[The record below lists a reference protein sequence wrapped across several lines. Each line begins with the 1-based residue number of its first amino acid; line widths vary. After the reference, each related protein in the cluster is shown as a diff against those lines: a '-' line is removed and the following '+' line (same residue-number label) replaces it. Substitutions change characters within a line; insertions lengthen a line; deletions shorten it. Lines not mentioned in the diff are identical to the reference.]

1 MDAEWLA
8 RNMAAHWAQS
18 GLLVMAVLI
27 AVRLSRPGEPRLRLA
42 ALQLT
47 LAATLVL
54 PLLQPWR
61 PMPAS
66 VQSISMAAAPDR
78 AAAARV
84 PAVVRPARP
93 SRVDAYLAAV
103 VVVLAGVALRLLWL
117 CGGLLRL
124 GRLRARAGDIPAP
137 GVARHLEARLGVV
150 PRYLEHREQASP
162 AAFGVFGAA
171 VVLPSTFS
179 TFDVSM
185 QQAIICHELIHV
197 KRRDA
202 AAVIIEELCVAFLWC
217 HPWIWWLRSRIR
229 MEREHA
235 VDEQVVE
242 HLGDRAGYVRCL
254 VKMSGHDLAPHLSA
268 GMLEARELRARI
280 DWILEEAPMTRRSS
294 ALRLLALVVT
304 AFGAAGLSVRAVPL
318 RAQTMVDGAPNTFF
332 HVAVPADRFRSPL
345 RQSADAATMRRAV
358 KVPMLEYPEGALA
371 KGIGG
376 AVFVDLAVNASG
388 EVTTAAIVT
397 GPDELR
403 DAAFKAAMGV
413 KFEPASATSAIRIS
427 VDYRIRSDSAAVGIS
442 WWDGSST
449 RRILRSTAG
458 WNRDASAVVWEQ
470 NAVRRDVWPPR
481 KLKDVAPEF
490 PAAARAAGVQ
500 GIVVLDA
507 DVDEHGHVTAVR
519 LLRSIPLLDEA
530 AIDAVRQWQYEPTV
544 ESGTAV
550 PVTITVTVNFTLR
563 ADPNNR

>member
-117 CGGLLRL
+117 CGGILRL
-124 GRLRARAGDIPAP
+124 GRMRARAGDIPAP

-280 DWILEEAPMTRRSS
+280 D
-294 ALRLLALVVT
+294 
-304 AFGAAGLSVRAVPL
+304 
-318 RAQTMVDGAPNTFF
+318 
-332 HVAVPADRFRSPL
+332 
-345 RQSADAATMRRAV
+345 
-358 KVPMLEYPEGALA
+358 
-371 KGIGG
+371 
-376 AVFVDLAVNASG
+376 
-388 EVTTAAIVT
+388 
-397 GPDELR
+397 
-403 DAAFKAAMGV
+403 
-413 KFEPASATSAIRIS
+413 
-427 VDYRIRSDSAAVGIS
+427 
-442 WWDGSST
+442 
-449 RRILRSTAG
+449 
-458 WNRDASAVVWEQ
+458 
-470 NAVRRDVWPPR
+470 
-481 KLKDVAPEF
+481 
-490 PAAARAAGVQ
+490 
-500 GIVVLDA
+500 
-507 DVDEHGHVTAVR
+507 
-519 LLRSIPLLDEA
+519 
-530 AIDAVRQWQYEPTV
+530 
-544 ESGTAV
+544 
-550 PVTITVTVNFTLR
+550 
-563 ADPNNR
+563 